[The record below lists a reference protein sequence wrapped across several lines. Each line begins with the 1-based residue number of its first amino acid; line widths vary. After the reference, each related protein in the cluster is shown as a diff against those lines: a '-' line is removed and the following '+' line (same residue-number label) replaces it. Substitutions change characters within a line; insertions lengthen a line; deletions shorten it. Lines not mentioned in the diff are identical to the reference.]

1 MKTFDTVHK
10 MTTALSQEN
19 EGLHLPVA
27 ATPPVWTTHAQ
38 EWVRQAESDTE
49 INLPLL
55 YSVVKNGHLVK

>member
-1 MKTFDTVHK
+1 